1 LKKNTPNWPSGFFTR
16 LSVWK
21 TAPLERN
28 GSGLG
33 FLALLLAILMLFLL
47 KDAFKTEG
55 PAGPSCRHPAFVQI
69 EGAVRHPGVY
79 PLCVEPTVAALVE
92 AAGGLTGK
100 AVLGSGK
107 DGLLKSGDRI
117 FLRTDGMKVA
127 VSKTEMSA
135 FYKAALGLPIS
146 INTESEEGLTALPGI
161 GATSAKAIVEERN
174 KRGGFKN
181 LAEIMKVP
189 GIGRK
194 LYRKI
199 RPYLIL

>member
-1 LKKNTPNWPSGFFTR
+1 
-16 LSVWK
+16 
-21 TAPLERN
+21 
-28 GSGLG
+28 
-33 FLALLLAILMLFLL
+33 MLFLL

-55 PAGPSCRHPAFVQI
+55 PAGPSCGHPAFVQI

-79 PLCVEPTVAALVE
+79 PLCVDPTLAALVE
-92 AAGGLTGK
+92 AAGGLTDK
-100 AVLGSGK
+100 AALGSSK
-107 DGLLKSGDRI
+107 DRLLKPGDRI
-117 FLRTDGMKVA
+117 FLQTDGRSVT

-135 FYKAALGLPIS
+135 FHKMTLGLPLS

-161 GATSAKAIVEERN
+161 GAKSAKAIVEERN

-181 LAEIMKVP
+181 LDEIMRVP

>member
-1 LKKNTPNWPSGFFTR
+1 LKKNTLNWPSGFFTR
-16 LSVWK
+16 LSAWK
-21 TAPLERN
+21 KARRERN

-33 FLALLLAILMLFLL
+33 FLALLLALLMLFLF

-55 PAGPSCRHPAFVQI
+55 PVGPSCIHPAFVQI

-79 PLCVEPTVAALVE
+79 PLCVEPTLSALVD

-100 AVLGSGK
+100 GGLESRK
-107 DGLLKSGDRI
+107 DRLLKSGDKI
-117 FLRTDGMKVA
+117 LLRTNGMKVA

-135 FYKAALGLPIS
+135 FHKMALGLPLS
-146 INTESEEGLTALPGI
+146 INKESEEGLTALPGI

-181 LAEIMKVP
+181 LDEIMRVP
-189 GIGRK
+189 GIGLK

-199 RPYLIL
+199 RPHIIL

>member
-1 LKKNTPNWPSGFFTR
+1 MR
-16 LSVWK
+16 LSAWK
-21 TAPLERN
+21 TALLERN

-33 FLALLLAILMLFLL
+33 FLALLLALLMLFLL

-55 PAGPSCRHPAFVQI
+55 PAGPSCIHPAFVQI

-79 PLCVEPTVAALVE
+79 PLCVEPTLSALVD
-92 AAGGLTGK
+92 AAGGLSDK
-100 AVLGSGK
+100 AGLGSSK
-107 DGLLKSGDRI
+107 DRLLKSGDRI
-117 FLRTDGMKVA
+117 FLRTDGMELS

-135 FYKAALGLPIS
+135 FHKMALGLPLS

-161 GATSAKAIVEERN
+161 GPMSAKAIVQERS

-181 LAEIMKVP
+181 LDEIMKVP
-189 GIGRK
+189 GIGLK

-199 RPYLIL
+199 RPYIIL